1 MTGVAHPAVL
11 LVVVATAGLAG
22 VELAVE
28 TLAPRVEQEL
38 EGLQTP
44 DAVRL
49 GQAGLVAQQLPLGV
63 FSFDF
68 GLQLPGKEKFGHMEE
83 LRSAKEYHWDF
94 IDTDNDTDTTYRH
107 GYFPTVLLL
116 ILLSIF

>member
-1 MTGVAHPAVL
+1 MTGVAHPSVL
-11 LVVVATAGLAG
+11 LVVVAAAGLAG

-28 TLAPRVEQEL
+28 TLAPGVEQEL

-83 LRSAKEYHWDF
+83 LRSAKEYHRDF
-94 IDTDNDTDTTYRH
+94 QRY
-107 GYFPTVLLL
+107 
-116 ILLSIF
+116 